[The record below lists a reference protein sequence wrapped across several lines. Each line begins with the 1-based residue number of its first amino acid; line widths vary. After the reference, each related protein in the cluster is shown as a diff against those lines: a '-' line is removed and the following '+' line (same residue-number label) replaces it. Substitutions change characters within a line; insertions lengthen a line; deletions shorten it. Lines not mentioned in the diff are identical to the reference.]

1 MAKVLESLYNHAMK
15 ITIVEPKDGEEDEI
29 LVKCRN
35 ISPEVVQLLNKL
47 RTQGLLIAY
56 KDSEIHRLQPMDI
69 FYVETVNS
77 KTFLYCEAQ
86 VYESKLKLYELE
98 EMLHSNDFLRVS
110 KSLIINLSKLK
121 SVAPA
126 LSGRLEAVLTNG
138 ERVTISRQYVG
149 ILKERLGV

>member
-1 MAKVLESLYNHAMK
+1 MK